1 MGPFDHAEPAGSD
14 AQPETGKV
22 VGSVA
27 ELWRYPVKSMRGG
40 TVSQL
45 FVTDRGSLG
54 DRAWALR
61 DPTNGR
67 IASAKRFPQLLEFRA
82 TYEVEPTMTTPGRVR
97 IEASDGQTVYAD
109 EPRASK
115 LISKVLGR
123 RLRLENQP
131 RGDEKT
137 GIDWRTVFGDVPVSE
152 MKPDWTP
159 EAMPDYFQLKTGTF
173 FEIGAVYLLGS
184 GSVGH
189 LRELQGGTA
198 LIDRRR
204 FRPNIYIDTGP
215 AMDQF
220 VEDEWIGGTLKVGGS
235 VVLDEFQPTLWCVT
249 STLAQEELP
258 RDRTVLRTAAQ
269 YHSGC
274 LGVCASVRHLG
285 LVRVGHQVVLHG
297 PGVAQPPSRISGRA
311 VRRRRS

>member
-1 MGPFDHAEPAGSD
+1 MGAPRPNQRLHRER
-14 AQPETGKV
+14 ETV
-22 VGSVA
+22 
-27 ELWRYPVKSMRGG
+27 P
-40 TVSQL
+40 
-45 FVTDRGSLG
+45 
-54 DRAWALR
+54 
-61 DPTNGR
+61 P
-67 IASAKRFPQLLEFRA
+67 IARVRA

-97 IEASDGQTVYAD
+97 IEAFDGQTVYAD
-109 EPRASK
+109 EPRASE

-189 LRELQGGTA
+189 LRELEGGTA

-204 FRPNIYIDTGP
+204 FLPNIY
-215 AMDQF
+215 
-220 VEDEWIGGTLKVGGS
+220 
-235 VVLDEFQPTLWCVT
+235 
-249 STLAQEELP
+249 
-258 RDRTVLRTAAQ
+258 
-269 YHSGC
+269 
-274 LGVCASVRHLG
+274 
-285 LVRVGHQVVLHG
+285 G

>member
-27 ELWRYPVKSMRGG
+27 ELWRYPVKSRRGG

-45 FVTDRGSLG
+45 FITDRGSLG

-123 RLRLENQP
+123 RLRLENHP

-137 GIDWRTVFGDVPVSE
+137 GIDWRTCS
-152 MKPDWTP
+152 
-159 EAMPDYFQLKTGTF
+159 AMCR
-173 FEIGAVYLLGS
+173 S
-184 GSVGH
+184 
-189 LRELQGGTA
+189 
-198 LIDRRR
+198 RR
-204 FRPNIYIDTGP
+204 
-215 AMDQF
+215 
-220 VEDEWIGGTLKVGGS
+220 
-235 VVLDEFQPTLWCVT
+235 
-249 STLAQEELP
+249 
-258 RDRTVLRTAAQ
+258 
-269 YHSGC
+269 
-274 LGVCASVRHLG
+274 
-285 LVRVGHQVVLHG
+285 
-297 PGVAQPPSRISGRA
+297 
-311 VRRRRS
+311 

>member
-1 MGPFDHAEPAGSD
+1 MGPFDHAEPGGLD
-14 AQPETGKV
+14 AQPRTGKV

-45 FVTDRGSLG
+45 LITDRGSVG

-61 DPTNGR
+61 DPINGR

-82 TYEVEPTMTTPGRVR
+82 TYEVEPTMTTSGRVR
-97 IEASDGQTVYAD
+97 IEAPDGQSVYAD
-109 EPRASK
+109 DPAASE
-115 LISKVLGR
+115 LISSLLGR

-131 RGDEKT
+131 RVDEKT
-137 GIDWRTVFGDVPVSE
+137 GIDRRTVFGDVPVSE
-152 MKPDWTP
+152 MKPGWTP
-159 EAMPDYFQLKTGTF
+159 ETMPDYFELKTGTF

-215 AMDQF
+215 ATDRF
-220 VEDEWIGGTLKVGGS
+220 VEDEWIGGTLEVGGQWYWTNS
-235 VVLDEFQPTLWCVT
+235 
-249 STLAQEELP
+249 S
-258 RDRTVLRTAAQ
+258 
-269 YHSGC
+269 
-274 LGVCASVRHLG
+274 RHCG
-285 LVRVGHQVVLHG
+285 
-297 PGVAQPPSRISGRA
+297 A
-311 VRRRRS
+311 

>member
-1 MGPFDHAEPAGSD
+1 MGPFDHAAPGGSD
-14 AQPETGKV
+14 AQPGTGKV

-45 FVTDRGSLG
+45 LITDRGSVG

-82 TYEVEPTMTTPGRVR
+82 AYEVEPTMTTSGRVR
-97 IEASDGQTVYAD
+97 IEAPDGQSVYAD
-109 EPRASK
+109 EPAASE
-115 LISKVLGR
+115 LISSFLGR

-131 RGDEKT
+131 RVDEKT
-137 GIDWRTVFGDVPVSE
+137 GIDRRTVFGDVPVSE

-159 EAMPDYFQLKTGTF
+159 ETMPDYFQLKTGTF

-235 VVLDEFQPTLWCVT
+235 VVWT
-249 STLAQEELP
+249 S
-258 RDRTVLRTAAQ
+258 
-269 YHSGC
+269 S
-274 LGVCASVRHLG
+274 SRHCG
-285 LVRVGHQVVLHG
+285 
-297 PGVAQPPSRISGRA
+297 A
-311 VRRRRS
+311 